1 MPRLDFALHPAAL
14 AFGLFCALLAGM
26 AIASMVYATAVE
38 GSSGQP
44 SVTSSGGAPDREP
57 FVPESDGGLPG
68 RETSAVDAEDSEARL
83 PEGERSTESPTR
95 NPSVQSN

>member
-38 GSSGQP
+38 GSSEP
-44 SVTSSGGAPDREP
+44 SSVSSGETPEREP
-57 FVPESDGGLPG
+57 FVPES
-68 RETSAVDAEDSEARL
+68 
-83 PEGERSTESPTR
+83 EG
-95 NPSVQSN
+95 